1 MAMDAPRE
9 LLEALRW
16 QIELGADEAL
26 EETPRDRL
34 VAPRQAPASGPRQ
47 AAAPAA
53 HPGPVPH
60 TATIVPAGPRQGAPI
75 PAPPLPAARDAAALA
90 EAARNLA
97 ELRAAIAGFEGC
109 ALRATAANLVFAE
122 GDPEAGLLLIGD
134 APSDEDDRAGR
145 PFAGPDGAYLD
156 RMLASIGLDRSRLL
170 LTRMIPWRPPG
181 SRPPSVA
188 ERAACLPFLHRLIAL
203 ARPRRI
209 LLLGPLVAQ
218 DLLAGV
224 AGRRPKRGVWYDLPL
239 PGAPGGETV
248 PVLSG
253 PDPVVLVRNPGTARR
268 QAWADLRMLRRSM
281 DGDITKS

>member
-1 MAMDAPRE
+1 MDAPRE

-26 EETPRDRL
+26 EEAPRDRL
-34 VAPRQAPASGPRQ
+34 AAPRQATGTAPRP
-47 AAAPAA
+47 AAAPAIPA
-53 HPGPVPH
+53 GP
-60 TATIVPAGPRQGAPI
+60 TIVPAGPRQGV
-75 PAPPLPAARDAAALA
+75 PLPATRDAAALA

-109 ALRATAANLVFAE
+109 ALRATAANLVFAD
-122 GDPEAGLLLIGD
+122 GDPAARLLLIGD

-170 LTRMIPWRPPG
+170 LARMIPWRPPG

-218 DLLAGV
+218 DLLAEV

-239 PGAPGGETV
+239 PGAAGGETV
-248 PVLSG
+248 PVLAG
-253 PDPVVLVRNPGTARR
+253 PDPAVLGRSPGTARR